1 MTKSRMTPSRRHFAQ
16 AAAAGL
22 VLLAAAPLA
31 AQTSGETAVAAAVE
45 ELHQA
50 IIAADAAKLAAVS
63 AETLTY
69 GHSAG
74 RLENKAQFID
84 QLVSGRSVYRS
95 IVVQD
100 QKVIISGDVATV
112 RHNLAVVTV
121 SNGKDVPSRLGV
133 LLVWQKQPD
142 RWRLIARQSIGL
154 PS

>member
-1 MTKSRMTPSRRHFAQ
+1 MTKSRRQFVR
-16 AAAAGL
+16 AAAAGV
-22 VLLAAAPLA
+22 VLLAAAPLT
-31 AQTSGETAVAAAVE
+31 AQTSDEAAVAAAVE
-45 ELHQA
+45 ELHNA
-50 IIAADAAKLAAVS
+50 IIAADPAKLAAVS

-84 QLVSGRSVYRS
+84 QLAGGRSVYRS

-100 QKVIISGDVATV
+100 QKIIVSSGVATV

-142 RWRLIARQSIGL
+142 RWRLIARQSIAL

>member
-1 MTKSRMTPSRRHFAQ
+1 MITSRRHFSQ
-16 AAAAGL
+16 AIAAG
-22 VLLAAAPLA
+22 VALLAITPLA
-31 AQTSGETAVAAAVE
+31 AQSSDEAAVAAGVE
-45 ELHQA
+45 ELHNA
-50 IIAADAAKLAAVS
+50 IIAADAAKLGAVS

-84 QLVSGRSVYRS
+84 QLVSKRSVYRS
-95 IVVQD
+95 IDVHD
-100 QKVIISGDVATV
+100 QKIIVSGNVATV

-121 SNGKDVPSRLGV
+121 SNGKDVPSKLGV

-142 RWRLIARQSIGL
+142 RWRLIARQSIAL

>member
-1 MTKSRMTPSRRHFAQ
+1 MNHRMTTSRRAFTRTAT
-16 AAAAGL
+16 AGL
-22 VLLAAAPLA
+22 VLLAAGPLA
-31 AQTSGETAVAAAVE
+31 AQTSEEAAVAAGVE
-45 ELHQA
+45 ELHKA
-50 IIAADAAKLAAVS
+50 IIAADPAKLAAVS

-84 QLVSGRSVYRS
+84 QLASGRSVYRS
-95 IVVQD
+95 ISVQD
-100 QKVIISGDVATV
+100 QKIIVSGDVATV

-121 SNGKDVPSRLGV
+121 SNGKDVPSRLGI

-142 RWRLIARQSIGL
+142 RWRLIARQSIAL

>member
-1 MTKSRMTPSRRHFAQ
+1 MTKSRRQFAR
-16 AAAAGL
+16 AAVAGL

-31 AQTSGETAVAAAVE
+31 AQTSDEAALAAAVE
-45 ELHQA
+45 ELHKA
-50 IIAADAAKLAAVS
+50 ILSADPAKLAAVS

-84 QLVSGRSVYRS
+84 QLASGRSVYRS
-95 IVVQD
+95 IAVQD
-100 QKVIISGDVATV
+100 QKIIIAGDVATV